1 MLCQFQIKT
10 GKAVPWFPA
19 KPAKDHVHQFKS
31 IGILRQ
37 SKAYWM
43 QSRNAKMRGQGSIMS
58 VDLKISNSQM
68 TNDEEKG

>member
-1 MLCQFQIKT
+1 MFT
-10 GKAVPWFPA
+10 NS
-19 KPAKDHVHQFKS
+19 KS

-43 QSRNAKMRGQGSIMS
+43 QSRNAKMRGQGSTMS